1 MLRRAIYLAAII
13 AILIAGYYFFS
24 SYASFFLLKEY
35 RGHNASVIN
44 KKKFTLIIKEGG
56 AILLKTAN
64 DNYLIESSFSYP
76 GESIGYN
83 RLTSGGSETQKQVR
97 SVLPIKVRTEGEDL
111 IELEGEFDHYSL
123 VRSIKIF
130 DDKIE
135 VKDTL
140 KNKQDTAVGIMI
152 KHKLTDTALFREVL
166 LGGYIRSGIKHA
178 IKQAIGRTKEVSQIA
193 ENPTVFVKGN
203 NSNLGIVAQDSV
215 FRLKLIMDSS
225 LTGNTVTFGIKN
237 FALDSRKSHEFEWVI
252 YPLAKSDDYF
262 SFINRIRKDWKT
274 NFTIQGPFDFFD
286 VVLNKELILNP
297 DKLKAYFMRKR
308 VKIVA
313 LTPWLDYTN
322 FNFESGTIINRAEYK
337 KMMQRAVR
345 AIKQID
351 KTINVIGCIEGNLVT
366 LPDETA
372 RALYNILPDW
382 KKKQGIYESSASETK
397 IIRESGIKWKDSLV
411 VRQNGNYV
419 FEVYHQMKNELTGEM
434 GDAPP
439 MMAVAVYAEHGN
451 PVLDYWLE
459 QAHFMIEDVGL
470 DGIYIDQFSLAFDG
484 MQRFSYDKWDGT
496 TVDIDHKTGNIVRK
510 YVDASLAGI
519 GARQRLAEYVF
530 SKGKIMVANTH
541 SAVKEIQTKPIYR
554 FLEGG
559 RGYNPL
565 SFKKGE
571 MPKYY
576 PFLAKAHLGS
586 PISLGERHWFWGD
599 KTKDNYAKF
608 IFKNI
613 ILYLRHG
620 LLYYCFNTEIPES
633 GPGAGEFGPINHMFP
648 ITPSYI
654 GEGFIEGEERIITTV
669 SGTFNWHQEQKP
681 TLLLFDTEGRIVK
694 LNDVTLRKVPAGWK
708 LKINL
713 KDWEEIAVVF

>member
-1 MLRRAIYLAAII
+1 MLRRTIYLAGVI

-24 SYASFFLLKEY
+24 SYASFFLLNEY

-44 KKKFTLIIKEGG
+44 KKKFTIIIKQGG
-56 AILLKTAN
+56 AILLETAN

-83 RLTSGGSETQKQVR
+83 RLGFEPKKQIN
-97 SVLPIKVRTEGEDL
+97 IKRKGEDL
-111 IELEGEFDHYSL
+111 IELDGDFEHYSL

-130 DDKIE
+130 DDKIV

-140 KNKQDTAVGIMI
+140 KNKQATAVGIML

-166 LGGYIRSGIKHA
+166 LGGHIHSGIKHA
-178 IKQAIGRTKEVSQIA
+178 IKHVIGRTKEVSQIA

-203 NSNLGIVAQDSV
+203 NSNLGIAAQDSV

-225 LTGNTVTFGIKN
+225 LTGNTVTFGINN
-237 FALDSRKSHEFEWVI
+237 FALDSQKSHGFEWVI

-262 SFINRIRKDWKT
+262 PFINRIRKDWKT
-274 NFTIQGPFDFFD
+274 NFTVQGPFDFFD
-286 VVLNKELILNP
+286 VVLNKELIMNP
-297 DKLKAYFMRKR
+297 DKLRAYFMRKR

-322 FNFESGTIINRAEYK
+322 FNFESRTIINRAEYK
-337 KMMQRAVR
+337 EMMQRTVR
-345 AIKQID
+345 AIKQVD
-351 KTINVIGCIEGNLVT
+351 KTIKVIGCIEGNLVT

-382 KKKQGIYESSASETK
+382 KKKQGIYESSDPETK
-397 IIRESGIKWKDSLV
+397 IIRESGIKWNDSIV
-411 VRQNGNYV
+411 VGQNGNYV
-419 FEVYHQMKNELTGEM
+419 FEIYHQMKNEVTGEM

-439 MMAVAVYAEHGN
+439 MMAVAVYSELGN
-451 PVLDYWLE
+451 SVYDYWLE
-459 QAHFMIEDVGL
+459 QAHFMIENVGL
-470 DGIYIDQFSLAFDG
+470 DGIYIDQFSMAFDK
-484 MQRFSYDKWDGT
+484 MQRFSYEKWDGI
-496 TVDIDHKTGNIVRK
+496 TVDIDNKTGKIDRK
-510 YVDASLAGI
+510 YTDASFAGI

-541 SAVKEIQTKPIYR
+541 SAVKELQAKPIYR

-565 SFKKGE
+565 SFKEGK

-576 PFLAKAHLGS
+576 PFLAKAHMGS

-599 KTKDNYAKF
+599 KTKENYAKF
-608 IFKNI
+608 VFKSI

-633 GPGAGEFGPINHMFP
+633 GPGAGEFELINNMFP

-654 GEGFIEGEERIITTV
+654 GEGFIEGEERIITAV
-669 SGTFNWHQEQKP
+669 SGSFNWQKEHKP
-681 TLLLFDTEGRIVK
+681 SVRVFNADGRATASDVK
-694 LNDVTLRKVPAGWK
+694 LSKTGKGWVVDV
-708 LKINL
+708 KIKN
-713 KDWEEIAVVF
+713 WEEIAIVN